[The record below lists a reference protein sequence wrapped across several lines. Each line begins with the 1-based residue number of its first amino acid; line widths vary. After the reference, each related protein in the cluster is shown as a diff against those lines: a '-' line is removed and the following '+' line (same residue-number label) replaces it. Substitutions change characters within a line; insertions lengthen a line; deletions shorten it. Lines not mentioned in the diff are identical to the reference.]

1 MIGDYPK
8 TPMEIIDT
16 TRISR
21 VFFNWMENY
30 IASQWTVTTVGS
42 GSVAAQDAI
51 HGELKLTNSA
61 ADNDSLAMQLDKET
75 LKFTKGKESFF
86 KMRFKVNDATESF
99 FMMGIYI
106 LDTTPN
112 DASDGVFFSKA
123 DGVATLFGK
132 VRKNSTTSTTAISL
146 HTMVDDTFVEI
157 AFLYDGQSA
166 VIFYVNGV
174 RKATLSNDN
183 LPDDE
188 ELTLGFIIE
197 NGEAVIK
204 SMNIDYVEA
213 GQER

>member
-1 MIGDYPK
+1 M
-8 TPMEIIDT
+8 
-16 TRISR
+16 
-21 VFFNWMENY
+21 
-30 IASQWTVTTVGS
+30 
-42 GSVAAQDAI
+42 
-51 HGELKLTNSA
+51 
-61 ADNDSLAMQLDKET
+61 
-75 LKFTKGKESFF
+75 
-86 KMRFKVNDATESF
+86 
-99 FMMGIYI
+99 
-106 LDTTPN
+106 
-112 DASDGVFFSKA
+112 
-123 DGVATLFGK
+123 ATLFGK